1 MQQKLTQHYKAVLK
15 VKVTQSCLTLCNPV
29 DGSPP
34 DSSVRGILQAGILKW
49 SAIFFSR
56 RSSWPR
62 DQTWV
67 SHITVRFFTVWAT
80 REAIMPQWKWKHPW
94 CHPIY
99 YINTPGAGV
108 WAARTEKSGE
118 KFVNYLWERSSAEML
133 SPVCYF
139 RPSVLQTESCEAGI
153 IIHIVPT
160 RKPGTES

>member
-34 DSSVRGILQAGILKW
+34 DSSVHGILQAGILKW

-62 DQTWV
+62 DRTWA

-80 REAIMPQWKWKHPW
+80 GKPLYPQWKWKHPW

-108 WAARTEKSGE
+108 WASGGPQMT
-118 KFVNYLWERSSAEML
+118 LICSQDWEEWWEICKLFMRKVISRNALSCML
-133 SPVCYF
+133 
-139 RPSVLQTESCEAGI
+139 L
-153 IIHIVPT
+153 
-160 RKPGTES
+160 